1 MILCEPVGNRL
12 WEEAQGM
19 PDDSLARVR
28 HLTFDIFGTVLDLT
42 GSLAPP
48 AGEFLAVHGSDLTGE
63 AFYAEWRARQ
73 RIEQYQDNL
82 LMLGHS
88 GYLET
93 CRRAFV
99 YCLKNH
105 DISYTDEAVSEFMQ
119 VYKLLRPYDD
129 ALEGLRL
136 LGERYHLVALS
147 NGEQWYLEELLANN
161 VPIAFDAIISVD
173 QVGAFKPSPGIYRKA
188 IQRLQCEPGEIMM
201 VAAHSFDILGAQ
213 ACGFRATYVNRY
225 RLPPEVSEYQPD
237 IIVDDFVELA
247 DRLLE

>member
-1 MILCEPVGNRL
+1 MVD
-12 WEEAQGM
+12 A
-19 PDDSLARVR
+19 SLARVS

-42 GSLAPP
+42 RSLAGP
-48 AGEFLAVHGSDLTGE
+48 AGEFLAAHGCAMSGE

-73 RIEQYQDNL
+73 RMEQYQDNL

-99 YCLKNH
+99 YCLKH
-105 DISYTDEAVSEFMQ
+105 HEVSYSDDAVREFMQ
-119 VYKLLRPYDD
+119 VYKQLQPYDD
-129 ALEGLRL
+129 AIEGLRAL
-136 LGERYHLVALS
+136 AERYQLVALS

-161 VPIAFDAIISVD
+161 VPIGFDAIISVD

-188 IQRLQCEPGEIMM
+188 IQRLGCEPGEIMM

-213 ACGFRATYVNRY
+213 ACGFKAAYVNRY
-225 RLPPEVSEYQPD
+225 GLPTEESEYQPD
-237 IIVDDFVELA
+237 IIVDNFVELA
-247 DRLLE
+247 ARLLT

>member
-1 MILCEPVGNRL
+1 MANE
-12 WEEAQGM
+12 
-19 PDDSLARVR
+19 SLARVR
-28 HLTFDIFGTVLDLT
+28 YLAFDIFGTVMNLT

-48 AGEFLAVHGSDLTGE
+48 AGEFLAAHGSELSGNE
-63 AFYAEWRARQ
+63 FYAQWRARQ

-99 YCLKNH
+99 YCLRMNRVVH
-105 DISYTDEAVSEFMQ
+105 SDAAVDAFMD
-119 VYKLLRPYDD
+119 VYRRLQPYDD
-129 ALEGLRL
+129 AIEGLRRL
-136 LGERYHLVALS
+136 SERYRLVALS
-147 NGEQWYLEELLANN
+147 NGEQWYLEELLGNR
-161 VPIAFDAIISVD
+161 VPIEFDAIISVE

-188 IQRLQCEPGEIMM
+188 IQHLGCEPGEIMM

-213 ACGFRATYVNRY
+213 ACGFRAAYVDRY
-225 RLPPEVSEYQPD
+225 RLPTEVWAYQPE

-247 DRLLE
+247 DRLLG